1 MIEFNDSFT
10 QVAVAQAMSVHS
22 DLHRL
27 IAYQLTFPKWAHD
40 YDETGKRTG
49 PDKIKPLPTMHK
61 TTLFVSPLD
70 MVENLPREINF
81 AWWGVSA
88 TTSAIRWG
96 VATHHCGCLLQPRH
110 QRQPKLE
117 QPHMSIFEHM
127 TWGLGTPNLPKL
139 GLEPFCN
146 VVMLISWATV
156 PVCTAS
162 QMRRGGPSATRCCRT
177 SYVS

>member
-49 PDKIKPLPTMHK
+49 PDKIKPVPTMHK

-70 MVENLPREINF
+70 MVDNLPREINF
-81 AWWGVSA
+81 AWWE
-88 TTSAIRWG
+88 RE
-96 VATHHCGCLLQPRH
+96 CND
-110 QRQPKLE
+110 
-117 QPHMSIFEHM
+117 
-127 TWGLGTPNLPKL
+127 LGY
-139 GLEPFCN
+139 
-146 VVMLISWATV
+146 
-156 PVCTAS
+156 PVGEW
-162 QMRRGGPSATRCCRT
+162 RRTIVGA
-177 SYVS
+177 YVNHGSNDKPDWSSHT